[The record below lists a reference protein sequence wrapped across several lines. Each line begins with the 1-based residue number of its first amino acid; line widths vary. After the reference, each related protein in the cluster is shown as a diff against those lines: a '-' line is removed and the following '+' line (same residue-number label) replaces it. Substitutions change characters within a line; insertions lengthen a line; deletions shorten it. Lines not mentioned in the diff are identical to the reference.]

1 MLEQSVESD
10 AMVGYFA
17 KSVWECFSLDANPLN
32 PTPKG
37 IIKKIL
43 ALWLYPRYSMSVYMR
58 LAQYFHY
65 RDAGKGGIFLLLAL
79 FFRRRNEVKNNF
91 EVNFGDAIG
100 PGVIFHHTGVTIT
113 AGSVIEPGVHVY
125 NNVTLG
131 SRNGEAPYIKKGA
144 KLCSHTV
151 ILGGVTVGEKA
162 IVAPG
167 AVLVSDVEEGMV
179 VAGVPARI
187 VGKVTESNYNF

>member
-1 MLEQSVESD
+1 MLEQSPKSD
-10 AMVGYFA
+10 AMVGGFA
-17 KSVWECFSLDANPLN
+17 KSIRECFSFDTNPLN

-43 ALWLYPRYSMSVYMR
+43 ALWLYPRYSMSVYLR

-65 RDAGKGGIFLLLAL
+65 RDAEKGGMFLLLAY

-91 EVNFGDAIG
+91 EVNFGDYIG

-113 AGSVIEPGVHVY
+113 AGSVIEPGVHIY

-167 AVLVSDVEEGMV
+167 
-179 VAGVPARI
+179 
-187 VGKVTESNYNF
+187 